1 MKIEKSTF
9 VISGAS
15 SGLGA
20 ATARLLSAAGGN
32 VVLADMN
39 QQAGEALQAELGA
52 NALFVQ
58 TDVTNEESAKGA
70 ISATLSKFGGL
81 HGLVNCA
88 GIAPGEKVV
97 GKKGPHRLESF
108 ARCININLVGTFNMI
123 RLAAE
128 AMLQGDPNENGER
141 GIIINTASIAA
152 FEGQIGQAAYAA
164 SKAGIV
170 GLTLPVAREFAPN
183 GIRVMAIAPGI
194 FDTAMMAAMPDNV
207 CEALAKMIP
216 FPSRFGKPEEFAA
229 LAKHIIENVML
240 NGDVIRIDG
249 AIRMGAK

>member
-1 MKIEKSTF
+1 MQIAKSTF
-9 VISGAS
+9 IVTGAS

-20 ATARLLSAAGGN
+20 ATSRLLSAAGGN
-32 VVLADMN
+32 VLLADMN
-39 QQAGEALQAELGA
+39 NQAGEVLQAELGS
-52 NALFVQ
+52 NAFFIQ

-70 ISATLSKFGGL
+70 VGAALSKFGGL
-81 HGLVNCA
+81 HGLINCA

-97 GKKGPHRLESF
+97 GKKGPHSLETF
-108 ARCININLVGTFNMI
+108 ARCITINLVGTFNMI
-123 RLAAE
+123 RLSAE
-128 AMLQGDPNENGER
+128 AMLQGSPNESGER

-152 FEGQIGQAAYAA
+152 FEGQIGQAAYAS

-170 GLTLPVAREFAPN
+170 GLTLPLAREFAPN

-194 FDTAMMAAMPDNV
+194 FDTAMMAAMPNNV